1 MVVNT
6 PVQEKVS
13 GRIMERGKG
22 SVLDR
27 NGCSNGGWE
36 DGDADVGE
44 GGNQEAFVLP
54 AADERQLLN
63 SSLSQPSLFIF
74 IQIV

>member
-1 MVVNT
+1 
-6 PVQEKVS
+6 
-13 GRIMERGKG
+13 MERGKG
-22 SVLDR
+22 SVLDW
-27 NGCSNGGWE
+27 NGCRDGGWE

-63 SSLSQPSLFIF
+63 SSFRHPSLLIF
-74 IQIV
+74 IQSLLHL